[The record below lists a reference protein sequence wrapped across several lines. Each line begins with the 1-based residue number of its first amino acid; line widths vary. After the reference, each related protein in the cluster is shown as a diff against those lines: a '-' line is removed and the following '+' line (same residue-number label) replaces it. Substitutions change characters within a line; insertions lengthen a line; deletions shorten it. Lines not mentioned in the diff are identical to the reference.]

1 MSLQEQNPY
10 LYSQCRTSLPCLQ
23 MFQWQ
28 WSCKL
33 QGLHQHQISPWLQ
46 LCPPCLCTS
55 LSEIV
60 TMTSYLQEKGLQDV
74 IRGGKLK
81 YDCILLKYF
90 VWNIV
95 FSEITKDNRRIHVT
109 DHFRV
114 LEGNQYLKILNL
126 NLDSRFY
133 SYDIPTLL
141 RLFLFKERR
150 KRLKQEPMFTLME
163 VVRHVFHANLEAEA
177 PSNLVPCVLF

>member
-1 MSLQEQNPY
+1 MFEILFFQKLPRITEEY
-10 LYSQCRTSLPCLQ
+10 TSL
-23 MFQWQ
+23 
-28 WSCKL
+28 
-33 QGLHQHQISPWLQ
+33 I
-46 LCPPCLCTS
+46 
-55 LSEIV
+55 
-60 TMTSYLQEKGLQDV
+60 
-74 IRGGKLK
+74 
-81 YDCILLKYF
+81 
-90 VWNIV
+90 
-95 FSEITKDNRRIHVT
+95 T

-114 LEGNQYLKILNL
+114 LEGNPYLKILNL

-141 RLFLFKERR
+141 RVFLFRERR